1 MWIRKETI
9 RFEGYIIATV
19 IYPSSRMFIK
29 RLYDKITINLS
40 KVITFLLNKETGK
53 SADSIDNDLN
63 IRREIDRKL
72 VS

>member
-63 IRREIDRKL
+63 RREIDRKL